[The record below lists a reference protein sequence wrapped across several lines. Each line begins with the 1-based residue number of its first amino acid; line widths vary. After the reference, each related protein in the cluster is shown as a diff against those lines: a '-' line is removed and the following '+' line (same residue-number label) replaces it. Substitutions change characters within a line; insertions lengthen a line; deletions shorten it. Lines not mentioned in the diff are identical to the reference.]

1 MDATAGCPQIQVMR
15 VNKWKL
21 GGTYEGGQEY
31 DNPHTPIMVEKNWPD
46 PEIRGKGVV
55 ISKDGKVKTEWLVM
69 RRLSPYQRS

>member
-1 MDATAGCPQIQVMR
+1 MR

-21 GGTYEGGQEY
+21 GGTYEGGHEY

-55 ISKDGKVKTEWLVM
+55 ISKDGKVKTDGGNTKQCGGECSC
-69 RRLSPYQRS
+69 RRGS